1 MIAFCRILCYSI
13 IAAQQ
18 QARCC
23 NMQVTKPFPR
33 IKSGEISFY
42 HLWVVRM
49 FLHQRPHVAYS
60 DPSDQKEKTMVEK
73 IAEENQLSNYKLI
86 DLLKLVCA
94 FLVIGIHT
102 RPFQASSELLDKV
115 FYYDISNYAVPF
127 FYACTGYFLV
137 LNHPEETLQTKS
149 MSRCIK
155 ILKIYLLWSA
165 VYLPLTVCGWF
176 FDDRSGLRYLAFCLR
191 NYVVVGENFYSW
203 TLWYLNG
210 LVFALFLIGILSKR
224 LSIKQISDIGTFAYL
239 AGIGLTMLARH
250 LTHLPLFLAR
260 AVQLYFS
267 IFVTTR
273 NGLFMSLVFVSLGMR
288 MAETN
293 RANEWKP
300 SIKTGLLA
308 GGLYIV
314 KVCFSLIGGGELLS
328 KLLDLPTFWF
338 LFELILYECKKEKRK
353 GTFYK
358 QLRGLCRTIY
368 LVHMYLVA
376 FCSLVLYKEDYHNF
390 TSFFICAG
398 GSTILALL
406 WQIHKKENVF
416 CDSHCPHG

>member
-1 MIAFCRILCYSI
+1 
-13 IAAQQ
+13 
-18 QARCC
+18 
-23 NMQVTKPFPR
+23 MQVTKLLPGIR
-33 IKSGEISFY
+33 SGEVPCY
-42 HLWVVRM
+42 PLRAVRM

-60 DPSDQKEKTMVEK
+60 DQEEKTMVEK
-73 IAEENQLSNYKLI
+73 IAEEKQSSSYKLI
-86 DLLKLVCA
+86 DLLKFVCA

-137 LNHPEETLQTKS
+137 INHPEETLQTKS
-149 MSRCIK
+149 MSHCIK

-358 QLRGLCRTIY
+358 LLRDLSTTIY

-398 GSTILALL
+398 GATILALL
-406 WQIHKKENVF
+406 WQIHKKENAF

>member
-1 MIAFCRILCYSI
+1 MLSSPGGTNVFAPAPSCG
-13 IAAQQ
+13 
-18 QARCC
+18 
-23 NMQVTKPFPR
+23 V
-33 IKSGEISFY
+33 
-42 HLWVVRM
+42 
-49 FLHQRPHVAYS
+49 QRS
-60 DPSDQKEKTMVEK
+60 ERSERKTMVEK
-73 IAEENQLSNYKLI
+73 IAEEKQSSSYKLI
-86 DLLKLVCA
+86 DLLKFVCA

-137 LNHPEETLQTKS
+137 INHPEETLQTKS

-358 QLRGLCRTIY
+358 LLRDLSTTIY

-390 TSFFICAG
+390 ASFFICAG
-398 GSTILALL
+398 GATILALL
-406 WQIHKKENVF
+406 WQIHKKENAF

>member
-1 MIAFCRILCYSI
+1 MIAFCQILCYSI

-23 NMQVTKPFPR
+23 NMQVTKLLPGIR
-33 IKSGEISFY
+33 SGEVPCY
-42 HLWVVRM
+42 PLRAVRM

-73 IAEENQLSNYKLI
+73 IAEEKQSSSYKLI
-86 DLLKLVCA
+86 DLLKFVCA

-137 LNHPEETLQTKS
+137 INHPEETLQTKS

-176 FDDRSGLRYLAFCLR
+176 FDDRSGLRYLALCLR

-314 KVCFSLIGGGELLS
+314 KVCFSLIGGRGTSLETIGSANLLV
-328 KLLDLPTFWF
+328 P
-338 LFELILYECKKEKRK
+338 
-353 GTFYK
+353 
-358 QLRGLCRTIY
+358 
-368 LVHMYLVA
+368 V
-376 FCSLVLYKEDYHNF
+376 
-390 TSFFICAG
+390 
-398 GSTILALL
+398 
-406 WQIHKKENVF
+406 
-416 CDSHCPHG
+416 

>member
-1 MIAFCRILCYSI
+1 
-13 IAAQQ
+13 
-18 QARCC
+18 
-23 NMQVTKPFPR
+23 MQVTKLLPGIR
-33 IKSGEISFY
+33 SGEVPCY
-42 HLWVVRM
+42 PLRAVRM

-73 IAEENQLSNYKLI
+73 IAEGKQSSSYKLI
-86 DLLKLVCA
+86 DLLKFVCA

-224 LSIKQISDIGTFAYL
+224 LSIKQISDIGT
-239 AGIGLTMLARH
+239 
-250 LTHLPLFLAR
+250 LPIW
-260 AVQLYFS
+260 Q
-267 IFVTTR
+267 
-273 NGLFMSLVFVSLGMR
+273 
-288 MAETN
+288 
-293 RANEWKP
+293 
-300 SIKTGLLA
+300 
-308 GGLYIV
+308 
-314 KVCFSLIGGGELLS
+314 
-328 KLLDLPTFWF
+328 
-338 LFELILYECKKEKRK
+338 
-353 GTFYK
+353 
-358 QLRGLCRTIY
+358 
-368 LVHMYLVA
+368 
-376 FCSLVLYKEDYHNF
+376 
-390 TSFFICAG
+390 
-398 GSTILALL
+398 GS
-406 WQIHKKENVF
+406 
-416 CDSHCPHG
+416 D

>member
-1 MIAFCRILCYSI
+1 
-13 IAAQQ
+13 
-18 QARCC
+18 
-23 NMQVTKPFPR
+23 
-33 IKSGEISFY
+33 
-42 HLWVVRM
+42 
-49 FLHQRPHVAYS
+49 
-60 DPSDQKEKTMVEK
+60 
-73 IAEENQLSNYKLI
+73 
-86 DLLKLVCA
+86 
-94 FLVIGIHT
+94 
-102 RPFQASSELLDKV
+102 
-115 FYYDISNYAVPF
+115 
-127 FYACTGYFLV
+127 
-137 LNHPEETLQTKS
+137 
-149 MSRCIK
+149 
-155 ILKIYLLWSA
+155 
-165 VYLPLTVCGWF
+165 
-176 FDDRSGLRYLAFCLR
+176 
-191 NYVVVGENFYSW
+191 
-203 TLWYLNG
+203 
-210 LVFALFLIGILSKR
+210 
-224 LSIKQISDIGTFAYL
+224 
-239 AGIGLTMLARH
+239 
-250 LTHLPLFLAR
+250 
-260 AVQLYFS
+260 
-267 IFVTTR
+267 
-273 NGLFMSLVFVSLGMR
+273 MSLVFVSLGMR

-398 GSTILALL
+398 GATILALL
-406 WQIHKKENVF
+406 WQIHQKENAF

>member
-1 MIAFCRILCYSI
+1 M
-13 IAAQQ
+13 
-18 QARCC
+18 
-23 NMQVTKPFPR
+23 
-33 IKSGEISFY
+33 
-42 HLWVVRM
+42 
-49 FLHQRPHVAYS
+49 AY
-60 DPSDQKEKTMVEK
+60 SDQKEKTMVEK
-73 IAEENQLSNYKLI
+73 IAEEKQSSSYKLI
-86 DLLKLVCA
+86 DLLKFVCA

-149 MSRCIK
+149 MSCCIK

-191 NYVVVGENFYSW
+191 NYIVVGENFYSW

-250 LTHLPLFLAR
+250 LTHVPLFLAR

-338 LFELILYECKKEKRK
+338 LFELILYESKKEKRK

-358 QLRGLCRTIY
+358 LLRDLSTTIY

-398 GSTILALL
+398 GATILALL
-406 WQIHKKENVF
+406 WQIHKKENAF
-416 CDSHCPHG
+416 CDSHCPQG

>member
-1 MIAFCRILCYSI
+1 
-13 IAAQQ
+13 
-18 QARCC
+18 
-23 NMQVTKPFPR
+23 
-33 IKSGEISFY
+33 
-42 HLWVVRM
+42 
-49 FLHQRPHVAYS
+49 
-60 DPSDQKEKTMVEK
+60 MVEK
-73 IAEENQLSNYKLI
+73 IAEEKQSSSYKLI
-86 DLLKLVCA
+86 DLLKFVCA

-300 SIKTGLLA
+300 SIKTGLFA

-358 QLRGLCRTIY
+358 LLRDLSTTIY

-398 GSTILALL
+398 GATILALL
-406 WQIHKKENVF
+406 WQIHKHKKENAF
-416 CDSHCPHG
+416 CDSPCPQG